1 MIVLFKGI
9 EYPHVL
15 VFDAE
20 YNEGHLIQFAGVLF
34 RRIEEDVY
42 QIEKSLN
49 IYVKLEEGK
58 VNHFIQDF
66 TGITDSFLFKYGES
80 LEEAQKQIMD
90 LIDFP
95 AGEILVVS
103 HGLINDRMTLLNNGI
118 NFYFDKDENE
128 IIGHCT
134 YNAAKEIFNRDKKL
148 SLQDISLESGIFLG
162 NDHSAF
168 HDAIATIS
176 VFCLV
181 CKLDEERKNEKL
193 LPPKRD

>member
-9 EYPHVL
+9 DYPHVL
-15 VFDAE
+15 IFDAE

-34 RRIEEDVY
+34 RRIEKDTY

-49 IYVKLEEGK
+49 IYVKLTEGK
-58 VNHFIQDF
+58 INPFIKDF
-66 TGITDSFLFKYGES
+66 TGITDSFLAKYGET
-80 LEEAQKQIMD
+80 LADAQKQIQE

-103 HGLINDRMTLLNNGI
+103 HGLANDRMTLVNNGI
-118 NFYFDKDENE
+118 DFYLDKNENE

-134 YNAAKEIFNRDKKL
+134 YSAAKEVLKRDKKL

-168 HDAIATIS
+168 HDAVATIS

>member
-9 EYPHVL
+9 DYPHVL
-15 VFDAE
+15 IFDAE

-34 RRIEEDVY
+34 RRIEKDTY

-49 IYVKLEEGK
+49 VYVKLTEGK
-58 VNHFIQDF
+58 INPFIKDF
-66 TGITDSFLFKYGES
+66 TGITDSFLAKYGET
-80 LEEAQKQIMD
+80 LVDAQKQIQE
-90 LIDFP
+90 LINFP

-103 HGLINDRMTLLNNGI
+103 HGLANDRMTLANNGI
-118 NFYFDKDENE
+118 DFYFDKNENE
-128 IIGHCT
+128 IVGHCT
-134 YNAAKEIFNRDKKL
+134 YNAAKEVLKRDKKL

-168 HDAIATIS
+168 HDAVATIS

>member
-15 VFDAE
+15 IFDAE

-58 VNHFIQDF
+58 VNPFIQDF

-118 NFYFDKDENE
+118 DFYFDKDENE

>member
-9 EYPHVL
+9 DYPHVL
-15 VFDAE
+15 IFDAE

-34 RRIEEDVY
+34 RKIEEDTY

-58 VNHFIQDF
+58 VNPFIREF
-66 TGITDSFLFKYGES
+66 TGITDNFLNKYGET
-80 LEEAQKQIMD
+80 LEEAQKQIYEM
-90 LIDFP
+90 IDI
-95 AGEILVVS
+95 ESEKLLVVS
-103 HGLINDRMTLLNNGI
+103 HGLVNDRMTLLNNNI
-118 NFYFDKDENE
+118 DFYFGKDEKE
-128 IIGHCT
+128 ITGHCT
-134 YNAAKEIFNRDKKL
+134 YSAAKSIFQRDKKL